1 MDEKEK
7 ETKVEVEKKEIKS
20 TKERTAKT
28 IANEKVGKAYE
39 GFGIV
44 SFILG
49 LGCVFIIWLLPM
61 LSLILGIIGAILGM
75 ISISK
80 KWSTVGIASIA
91 VNITGLSVIL
101 LYFVVCMVLGI
112 SKYAL
117 FQ

>member
-7 ETKVEVEKKEIKS
+7 ETKVEIEKTE
-20 TKERTAKT
+20 TKIVTERKAKT
-28 IANEKVGKAYE
+28 IADEKVNQAYE

-80 KWSTVGIASIA
+80 KWSTIGIASIA
-91 VNITGLSVIL
+91 INITGLSVML
-101 LYFVVCMVLGI
+101 LYFVVCMVLGV